1 MKNYEVSVYVT
12 ECQTDS
18 FKVQANDLD
27 DARSIAAS
35 EIINRGYDIDDLID
49 VVEIEKETDEEP
61 EERFYVEDKK
71 RKLKSIGNNIA
82 FDGSGTFYQFN
93 DEDYFDGNF
102 HQNNLPY
109 FVFDYRVIGPK
120 PTRNHY
126 DGLGYEQNSSGPT
139 CIINGD
145 DTRFVRDWY
154 KKAHIY
160 DICFFNKDGEI
171 TTDITDIFIIF
182 YPEHGSIE
190 GSVRALRMAYK
201 VTDTDVA
208 ENLSLEKL
216 KLLVLQ
222 KLLEKL
228 GDFWSGMWC
237 GPNQDDES
245 YGNARLS
252 CEKRYIDIDIVNR
265 ENGIVNTISFDIEN
279 AHDVKDIFYALTT
292 NEMYLE
298 ILSRYI
304 NKKLSE
310 YNK

>member
-1 MKNYEVSVYVT
+1 MDK
-12 ECQTDS
+12 
-18 FKVQANDLD
+18 
-27 DARSIAAS
+27 
-35 EIINRGYDIDDLID
+35 
-49 VVEIEKETDEEP
+49 
-61 EERFYVEDKK
+61 RFYVDDKK

-109 FVFDYRVIGPK
+109 FVSDYRVIGPK
-120 PTRNHY
+120 STRNHY
-126 DGLGYEQNSSGPT
+126 DGLGYEQDSSGPT
-139 CIINGD
+139 RIINED
-145 DTRFVRDWY
+145 VTKFVRDWY
-154 KKAHIY
+154 EKAHIY
-160 DICFFNKDGEI
+160 DICFFNRDGEI

-182 YPEHGSIE
+182 YPEHGSVE
-190 GSVRALRMAYK
+190 GSIRALRMAYK
-201 VTDTDVA
+201 ITDTDVS
-208 ENLSLEKL
+208 ENLNLETL

-228 GDFWSGMWC
+228 GNFWSGMWC

-265 ENGIVNTISFDIEN
+265 KNGIVNAISFDTES
-279 AHDVKDIFYALTT
+279 AHDVKNVFYALTT
-292 NEMYLE
+292 SEMYLE
-298 ILSRYI
+298 ILSRCI